1 MKLMAAS
8 LILSLVVGYLLGG
21 RLRNVSGIQLRW
33 TGLALVGFALQFV
46 AGPGTV
52 IPLTCLYVSFVLLTI
67 FAIKNVGIPGFPVI
81 LVGIALNFTVIGL
94 NLGMPVGAQALEASG
109 QGQFL
114 DDLVNNPYPK
124 HHLASDD
131 DVVVFLGDVIALPSP
146 IRQAISLGDIF
157 TYGGVGV
164 VIVAGMRPPA
174 GRREDE
180 AAEVDERE
188 SVQHAG

>member
-8 LILSLVVGYLLGG
+8 LTLSLIVGYLLGG
-21 RLRNVSGIQLRW
+21 RLRNVSGIELRW
-33 TGLALVGFALQFV
+33 TGLAVVGFALQFV
-46 AGPGTV
+46 SGPGTV
-52 IPLTCLYVSFVLLTI
+52 IPLTCLYLAFVLLSV
-67 FAIKNVGIPGFPVI
+67 FAIKNVRITGFPLI

-94 NLGMPVGAQALEASG
+94 NLGMPVGAQALNASG

-131 DVVVFLGDVIALPSP
+131 DVVVFLGDVIALPQP
-146 IRQAISLGDIF
+146 IGQAISLGDIF

-164 VIVAGMRPPA
+164 VIVAGMRLPA

-180 AAEVDERE
+180 AADLDDRGG
-188 SVQHAG
+188 VQRAG